1 MTIMVMVCVSW
12 NMITVFQAVFQN
24 GGGNSC
30 SCGMPFTSVPTVAIS
45 ETATVKVM
53 ALNKDRHV
61 FFRTGNMKNSST
73 ILIVIFVLALPVLVP
88 WSRCDASICVLN
100 KRIDMNSSS
109 SSNSSNSTRTDS
121 SLLAVLGL
129 MDSIHLYPVSI
140 DHLARYCSTNASAP
154 VISPHLNTHTTS
166 TETLVANA
174 WITFLP
180 FLSSL
185 SKVISVNT
193 SGSLPASSEVGT
205 CYEIVS
211 LLPVLNSLWPF

>member
-1 MTIMVMVCVSW
+1 
-12 NMITVFQAVFQN
+12 
-24 GGGNSC
+24 
-30 SCGMPFTSVPTVAIS
+30 
-45 ETATVKVM
+45 
-53 ALNKDRHV
+53 
-61 FFRTGNMKNSST
+61 
-73 ILIVIFVLALPVLVP
+73 
-88 WSRCDASICVLN
+88 
-100 KRIDMNSSS
+100 
-109 SSNSSNSTRTDS
+109 
-121 SLLAVLGL
+121 

-185 SKVISVNT
+185 SKVISVNS
-193 SGSLPASSEVGT
+193 SGSLPALPEVGT

-211 LLPVLNSLWPF
+211 LLPASNSLMTFLTPFLCVAGIRNCTFLDLSTPITPAEKTPYPVNIPIRMPFSVHPSMSFETVSGRVFSSY